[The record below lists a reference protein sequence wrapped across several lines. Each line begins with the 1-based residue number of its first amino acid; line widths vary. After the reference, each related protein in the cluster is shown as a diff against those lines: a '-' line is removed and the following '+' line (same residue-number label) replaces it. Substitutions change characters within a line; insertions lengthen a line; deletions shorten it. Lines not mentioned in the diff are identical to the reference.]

1 MAPKKCYTSF
11 GIYQKENK
19 STYKRNTFTL
29 MFIAALCTIAKLRNQ
44 LMCPTTNE
52 GIKKMWYIYTVEYYL
67 STKRNEIM
75 LFAEKWMEL
84 MIIIL
89 RKISQAQKAK

>member
-1 MAPKKCYTSF
+1 
-11 GIYQKENK
+11 
-19 STYKRNTFTL
+19 
-29 MFIAALCTIAKLRNQ
+29 
-44 LMCPTTNE
+44 
-52 GIKKMWYIYTVEYYL
+52 MWYIYTVEYYL